1 MPDVEQNAKKAWK
14 EIVNQRTVLPTPL
27 IRLFNENGDFM
38 GTRKFG
44 DTGKVPE
51 NTSRHFPELTEEEY
65 TAIFTQPQVEAPTE
79 STSQPCVQHENR
91 TETNIDRHTE
101 IMDSSQT
108 PHTHHTHHLR
118 PTNLFTATTESV
130 GSNEG
135 TELEFAT
142 EDLPPENIL
151 QLTLQHQTV
160 EEVHS
165 LSTKRLN
172 TTAGRLIKAI
182 IGRTQ
187 EVQAFD
193 ELRSYKNQNTVPT
206 GSEKSTYNTL
216 LQN

>member
-1 MPDVEQNAKKAWK
+1 
-14 EIVNQRTVLPTPL
+14 
-27 IRLFNENGDFM
+27 
-38 GTRKFG
+38 
-44 DTGKVPE
+44 
-51 NTSRHFPELTEEEY
+51 
-65 TAIFTQPQVEAPTE
+65 
-79 STSQPCVQHENR
+79 
-91 TETNIDRHTE
+91 
-101 IMDSSQT
+101 MDSSQT
-108 PHTHHTHHLR
+108 PHTHHTRHLR

-172 TTAGRLIKAI
+172 TTAGRLIEAI
-182 IGRTQ
+182 IGRAQ

-193 ELRSYKNQNTVPT
+193 ELRAQLRSYKNQNTVPT

-216 LQN
+216 LQKLKKNVRTELHKIKLEIRQIEQEHYHLHNTFPSNTNIKYKVLRKKLDKGRYLHTV